1 MIEDPNAGTEQGD
14 TAFAARA
21 APGLE
26 ERTRAARV
34 QGAGQDS
41 NPWPR
46 DEAGP
51 ALAPSPRA
59 LPADLAEAMR
69 TAGTG
74 DLRSWVEQARFQAE
88 RPLELEAAVTRTA
101 ADRASSHRD
110 EEALVLQGLQRQ
122 LAEAGPWW
130 RLGSWRRRSGLKA
143 RIAARQQVLTR
154 LSQHLRHTEG
164 QVSELLPTRQTAL
177 ETWAAE
183 QRRVLDRAVAAVQ
196 QLQRRERGLLD
207 GHPFDPP
214 DQLERAHA
222 AGLAGDGIAPG
233 TGSDGGSPALTD
245 PAEERT
251 DAHAQIATPEAARE
265 SVDLALRRR
274 VTSGGMKDDLSIA
287 IVGGSITGPVL
298 CLLLR

>member
-74 DLRSWVEQARFQAE
+74 DLRSWVEQARVQAE
-88 RPLELEAAVTRTA
+88 RPLQLAAAVTRTA

-130 RLGSWRRRSGLKA
+130 RPGTWRRRAGLKA

-154 LSQHLRHTEG
+154 LSRHLRHTER
-164 QVSELLPTRQTAL
+164 QLSELLPTRQAAL
-177 ETWAAE
+177 EAWAAK

-196 QLQRRERGLLD
+196 ELRRRERGLLD

-214 DQLERAHA
+214 EQLDRHA
-222 AGLAGDGIAPG
+222 PRVWPP
-233 TGSDGGSPALTD
+233 TKSCPTPVPAM
-245 PAEERT
+245 P
-251 DAHAQIATPEAARE
+251 
-265 SVDLALRRR
+265 RRR
-274 VTSGGMKDDLSIA
+274 QRVRPRNARTPTHSSPPPIRP
-287 IVGGSITGPVL
+287 GSRLASRCVAA
-298 CLLLR
+298 